1 MVFGQCLRVRA
12 LIWDFL
18 KMALFYILFTPT
30 IQLTM
35 ITLHVLAVAVGVPE
49 EPKEGTA
56 ETSSKFSGSTY
67 PIIHT
72 I

>member
-1 MVFGQCLRVRA
+1 MFAGKGIDLGLPEDG
-12 LIWDFL
+12 LILSSF
-18 KMALFYILFTPT
+18 FTPT

-56 ETSSKFSGSTY
+56 ETSSKFSGSIY
-67 PIIHT
+67 PIILT